1 MDPGAGSKA
10 IAAGKYLDA
19 LNAYSE
25 ATAKK
30 AEASLLYAKG
40 GAQLY
45 VGQTADAAASFKQ
58 YLATGGNLE
67 FKVSA
72 EAHLRASS
80 AS

>member
-1 MDPGAGSKA
+1 MRR
-10 IAAGKYLDA
+10 
-19 LNAYSE
+19 
-25 ATAKK
+25 
-30 AEASLLYAKG
+30 G